1 MGHVAGMT
9 MVCRDIPDGQVL
21 FCSKNLK
28 SSDIRKRDMDTPHFL
43 QYCLDYHNGTTGYLS
58 YFPVMMLILYPESA
72 LL

>member
-28 SSDIRKRDMDTPHFL
+28 SSDIRKRDMDTPYFL
-43 QYCLDYHNGTTGYLS
+43 QYCLDYHKSTTGHFS
-58 YFPVMMLILYPESA
+58 NVPVMVLMLYLDSA